1 MRRQLYTTNIKN
13 YSKKVKICYGI
24 MDIGRTTERM
34 MAMVRKEEFYYDS
47 QDKLTKIHAVRWV
60 PEGKP
65 RAVLQIV
72 HGMVEYVDRY
82 DHFARYMAEHG
93 FVVVG
98 NDHLGHG
105 LSVNSDEDL
114 GYFAE
119 KHGNQIVLKDIHRLK
134 KLTQVKFPHLPYF
147 ILGHSMGSFL
157 LRQYLLRYGDSL
169 SGAVIMGTG
178 NQPKLILR
186 AGRILCRLI
195 AKAKGWRYRSP
206 LVDSMAFG
214 SYNKKFRN
222 EGCEVSWLTKDRE
235 IVKAYQSDKLCTF
248 KFTLNAYYNM
258 MTGMYELLKEDNLQR
273 MPKDLP
279 LFLVSGRDDPVG
291 DFGRSVDGLYEQYIA
306 LGMTNV
312 KRKLYDRDR
321 HEILNEQDKETVFE
335 DLRQWFDQQ
344 LETAV
349 EPKV

>member
-1 MRRQLYTTNIKN
+1 MKRLINAANIKN
-13 YSKKVKICYGI
+13 YSKKVKVCYVI
-24 MDIGRTTERM
+24 MDVGRTTERM
-34 MAMVRKEEFYYDS
+34 MSMVRKEEFYYNS
-47 QDKLTKIHAVRWV
+47 QDKLTKIHAVRWL
-60 PEGKP
+60 PEGEP
-65 RAVLQIV
+65 RAVLQII
-72 HGMVEYVDRY
+72 HGMVEYVNRY
-82 DHFARYMAEHG
+82 DGFAGYMAEQG

-105 LSVNSDEDL
+105 MSVNSDEDL

-178 NQPKLILR
+178 NQPKIVLR

-195 AKAKGWRYRSP
+195 AKFKGWRYRSP

-214 SYNKKFRN
+214 SYNKKFRD
-222 EGCEVSWLTKDRE
+222 EGYEVSWLTKDTE
-235 IVKAYQSDKLCTF
+235 VVEAYLADKWCTF

-273 MPKDLP
+273 MPKNLP

-291 DFGRSVDGLYEQYIA
+291 NFGRAVDALYEQYIA

-312 KRKLYDRDR
+312 RRKLYDSDR
-321 HEILNEQDKETVFE
+321 HEILNEKDRETVFA
-335 DLRQWFDQQ
+335 DLGQWFNQQ
-344 LETAV
+344 LETLTAA
-349 EPKV
+349 KV